1 MQVGATGNTAMQAT
15 SKRIV
20 TVLGFILFLSGL
32 GLFAYLGFFNR
43 YWADDW
49 CYNADLKQLG
59 LWGTIRGY
67 TYITTY
73 ASNRFSLTLFSGLF
87 YPFGIFGVQVM
98 SLLVIA
104 LWTVGLFCIL
114 FNVQAISSLRFSR
127 LQLGL
132 ITAVIVYYSIYLTP
146 HLYQSIYWRSG
157 LLPYTA
163 MIVLSIWTFALLT
176 YQASRSTTSTGLV
189 ITTSFL
195 TFLAGGFSEAG
206 AATLTAVLAAY
217 VALCLWFRQK
227 DWARNSRSLA
237 LVALISSILA
247 IVTLI
252 AAPTNAYRVGLYGRP
267 TDLLA
272 FPGRLLYFT
281 SDFIKFSFLDMP
293 LPQLFVLAT
302 LFSLGFL
309 FYSQNGKNIEP
320 RNLLMLF
327 LFIALLTFLSVAATY
342 APSAYIEK
350 SPPAPRTR
358 IISRFILTLGAGT
371 IALLVGTYFRQL
383 FSWRWLDGLVIIVL
397 LGAYAYGAR
406 SILISAEKISLYSER
421 AALWDERDALIQHS
435 KAEGIMEVNVRGIDG
450 LPVGGIRDF
459 KEKRGVGFWIN
470 QCAARYYGVDTIYAT
485 LP

>member
-1 MQVGATGNTAMQAT
+1 MVNNTSMQAT

-20 TVLGFILFLSGL
+20 TIAGFVLFLFGL

-59 LWGTIRGY
+59 FWGTLQGY

-87 YPFGIFGVQVM
+87 YPLGIFGVQIM

-104 LWTVGLFCIL
+104 LWSLGLFCIL
-114 FNVQAISSLRFSR
+114 VNVQVTSSFKFSR
-127 LQLGL
+127 IQLGL

-146 HLYQSIYWRSG
+146 HLYQSMYWRSG

-163 MIVLSIWTFALLT
+163 MIVLSVWTFALIT
-176 YQASRSTTSTGLV
+176 YQASRTVTSTGLGIATALV
-189 ITTSFL
+189 

-206 AATLTAVLAAY
+206 GATLTAMLAAY

-227 DWARNSRSLA
+227 AWARNSLPLA
-237 LVALISSILA
+237 IIALISSILA
-247 IVTLI
+247 IVALI
-252 AAPTNAYRVGLYGRP
+252 AAPTNAYRIGLYGRP

-281 SDFIKFSFLDMP
+281 SDFIKYSFLDMP
-293 LPQLFVLAT
+293 LPHLFVLAT
-302 LFSLGFL
+302 LFSLGVL
-309 FYSQNGKNIEP
+309 FYAQNGKNIDT
-320 RNLLMLF
+320 RNLLLLV

-371 IALLVGTYFRQL
+371 IALLVGYYFRQI
-383 FSWRWLDGLVIIVL
+383 FPWRWLDSLVIIVL
-397 LGAYAYGAR
+397 LGSYAYGAR

-421 AALWDERDALIQHS
+421 AVQWDTRDALIRQS
-435 KAEGIMEVNVRGIDG
+435 KADGLMEVNVRGIDG

-459 KEKRGVGFWIN
+459 KDERGVGFWIN
-470 QCAARYYGVDTIYAT
+470 VCAARYYGVENIYAT
-485 LP
+485 LPPE